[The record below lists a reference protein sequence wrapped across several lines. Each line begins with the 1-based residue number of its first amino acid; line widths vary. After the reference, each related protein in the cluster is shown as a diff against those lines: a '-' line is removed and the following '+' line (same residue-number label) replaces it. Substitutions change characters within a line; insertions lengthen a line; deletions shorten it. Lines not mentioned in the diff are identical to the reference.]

1 MASPQVETSVRS
13 LSRLHKAGSTARVI
27 DLLKVSENALFDNE
41 PIEKPFFTHHI
52 INKCFVIKHRLRR
65 NEAEIFEDGRATAT
79 KILIP
84 IDFSNLDA
92 GGRYLYVGQRNYIET
107 LTEATGV
114 DMAQRPMDIRVME
127 ALDRLPSF
135 DPFLLREWLA
145 RHGVYPDPRYFEL
158 SLADVARMESFVFK
172 EISQLVAM
180 SLMGQPHTE
189 SINRLVKKLLS
200 SQYDKEMEPLR
211 DVLKLNESEFREG
224 MFCWKG
230 FLYYKWCARGVQE
243 NIAPVVREMRERQP
257 VRGVDSDAQIALE
270 AARRRLGRAMVATYN
285 RLSDIVL
292 NYDEAYG
299 GMTSAQDPL
308 AFKRFLLSAPSLFV
322 QLGDSIGQLQHIIQ
336 FWRYRTLNLGDTPIP
351 FDEYADLLR
360 DFEDGLTL
368 RLA

>member
-1 MASPQVETSVRS
+1 
-13 LSRLHKAGSTARVI
+13 
-27 DLLKVSENALFDNE
+27 
-41 PIEKPFFTHHI
+41 
-52 INKCFVIKHRLRR
+52 
-65 NEAEIFEDGRATAT
+65 
-79 KILIP
+79 
-84 IDFSNLDA
+84 
-92 GGRYLYVGQRNYIET
+92 
-107 LTEATGV
+107 
-114 DMAQRPMDIRVME
+114 
-127 ALDRLPSF
+127 
-135 DPFLLREWLA
+135 
-145 RHGVYPDPRYFEL
+145 
-158 SLADVARMESFVFK
+158 
-172 EISQLVAM
+172 M

>member
-13 LSRLHKAGSTARVI
+13 LSRLHKAGSTARVL
-27 DLLKVSENALFDNE
+27 DLLRVMENAQLDNE
-41 PIEKPFFTHHI
+41 PIEKPFFSHHI
-52 INKCFVIKHRLRR
+52 LNKCFVIKHRLRR
-65 NEAEIFEDGRATAT
+65 NETEIFEDGRTTAT

-92 GGRYLYVGQRNYIET
+92 GGRYLFVGQRNYIET

-114 DMAQRPMDIRVME
+114 DVSARPTDIRVME
-127 ALDRLPSF
+127 ALERLPSF

-158 SLADVARMESFVFK
+158 GLGEVARMESFVFK

-180 SLMGQPHTE
+180 SLMGRSHTE

-211 DVLKLNESEFREG
+211 DVLKLNDTEFREG

-230 FLYYKWCARGVQE
+230 FLYYKWCAKAVEEQ
-243 NIAPVVREMRERQP
+243 IAPVVREMRDRQP
-257 VRGVDSDAQIALE
+257 IRGVDSDAQIALE
-270 AARRRLGRAMVATYN
+270 ASRRRLGRAMVTTYN
-285 RLSDIVL
+285 RLADIIS
-292 NYDEAYG
+292 NYDRAYAE
-299 GMTSAQDPL
+299 MTSAQNPL

-322 QLGDSIGQLQHIIQ
+322 QLGDSIGQLQHIVQ
-336 FWRYRTLNLGDTPIP
+336 FWRYRTHTLGDTPIP

-360 DFEDGLTL
+360 DFEDGLTV
-368 RLA
+368 RLT